1 MSYTVKKL
9 SKISGVS
16 VRTLHFYDEIGL
28 LKPAYY
34 GDNKYRFYEEKQL
47 ILLQQILFYRKLD
60 IPLNEIQKIIYG
72 DGFNVIEALTSHK
85 NNLKQGLNHTK
96 EMIKTID
103 KTIARLRGENTMRDE
118 ELFYGFDSEVQK
130 KHEKQLVER
139 GVVTQ
144 EFMDECNEKV
154 KDWSVFEKNNYIKDG
169 EKIMKELIAS
179 LENGLKPGDPFVQA
193 IMAKHCKWLELSWT
207 PTKESYLGLTTLLQ
221 TPDFRSF
228 FDKMHPKLLDYIVE
242 AMKIY
247 GEKMK

>member
-1 MSYTVKKL
+1 MSYTVNKL

-28 LKPAYY
+28 LKPAFY

-60 IPLNEIQKIIYG
+60 IPLNEIQKIIYS

-103 KTIARLRGENTMRDE
+103 KTIARLRGERTMRDE
-118 ELFYGFDSEVQK
+118 ELFYGFDSEIQK
-130 KHEKQLVER
+130 QHEKQLVDR

-144 EFMDECNEKV
+144 EFMDECNQKV
-154 KDWSVFEKNNYIKDG
+154 KDWSDVKKNNYIKEG

-179 LENGLKPGDPFVQA
+179 IENGLKPGDAFVQT
-193 IMAKHCKWLELSWT
+193 IMAKHYRWLELSWT
-207 PTKESYLGLTTLLQ
+207 PTKESYLGLTTLYQ

-228 FDKMHPKLLDYIVE
+228 FDKMHPKLLDFIVE

-247 GEKMK
+247 GEKMQ